1 MKRLISIYILFASI
15 LLANNNAIEINV
27 EQNTSSNNPLEITLK
42 VTNTSDD
49 TVQITPSNFAYPSG
63 GIIKDMFTVFED
75 GEKVPYIGPIA
86 LIPKPKKK
94 ILEAYTSYEG
104 HVNLEEYYK
113 LKPGTH
119 IYEIYYGK
127 QDNSLSNALEI
138 ETTIEKKEKVSYV
151 LGQTCSYDQLSA
163 LNSYLSSAKSYALKA
178 RNNLVNSPR
187 SHALYQRWFGVATP
201 GRYNTVYVYYS
212 NIYYGLGQY
221 VTYNCAVQATPSCQE
236 GAWAFVQQ
244 DRPYE
249 INVCDR
255 YWRVKPLSMRPAT
268 LLHEMSHF
276 YNIAGTVDGD
286 KPYSGKTGQ
295 KWAKYIA
302 QTNPAAAIHNSYSYE
317 HYAHELSQQQP
328 KPPKKKKKKKWWQWW

>member
-15 LLANNNAIEINV
+15 LLANNNPIEINV
-27 EQNTSSNNPLEITLK
+27 EQNTSSENPLEITLK

-49 TVQITPSNFAYPSG
+49 TIQITPSNFAYPSG

-94 ILEAYTSYEG
+94 TLEAYTSYEG

-113 LKPGTH
+113 VKPGTH

-127 QDNSLSNALEI
+127 QGNSLSNALEI
-138 ETTIEKKEKVSYV
+138 ETTIEKKEKISYV

-178 RNNLVNSPR
+178 KNNLVNSPR
-187 SHALYQRWFGVATP
+187 SHALYQKWFGAETP

-212 NIYYGLGQY
+212 NIYNGLYQN
-221 VTYNCAVQATPSCQE
+221 VTYNCAVQETLTCQV
-236 GAWAFVQQ
+236 GTWAFVQP

-249 INVCDR
+249 INLCDI
-255 YWRVKPLSMRPAT
+255 YWRVNPLYLRPAM
-268 LLHEMSHF
+268 LVHEMSHF
-276 YNIAGTVDGD
+276 SNIAGTVDGD
-286 KPYSGKTGQ
+286 APYSGHVLKD
-295 KWAKYIA
+295 WALYIA
-302 QTNPAAAIHNSYSYE
+302 KTNPAAAIHNAYSYQYYVE
-317 HYAHELSQQQP
+317 ELSQQQP